1 MIIWAVKNISLFT
14 EKHSSCSVQDHP
26 IAKTISK
33 SVTSSWVILTKDRM
47 RGSTN
52 ATWSSNL
59 RHFPF
64 YSLLSPNP
72 SLNNIFT
79 FWDIQHLSMTMGN
92 VPEYSRI
99 SGSERFLLLCWKYQS
114 WKENVH
120 ASSSSK
126 QTREA
131 QSHPPRTCSEKAE
144 LLWPLQSLPP
154 DWPRM
159 YSRELTS
166 GLSSEAEQCVPTPY
180 RRAGLCWGRGA
191 LETEVVCWITLSFT
205 DFFVLDMES
214 AWDSIKRNLAQC
226 RRQWLDE
233 DKSSF
238 CNSLSSACLIKQ
250 LEGPLKISIPRLS
263 LSSFS
268 FSTIS
273 QPGT

>member
-1 MIIWAVKNISLFT
+1 MIIWAVKNMSLFT

-47 RGSTN
+47 RGSKN

-64 YSLLSPNP
+64 HSLLSPNP

-79 FWDIQHLSMTMGN
+79 FWDIQHLSMTMEN

-99 SGSERFLLLCWKYQS
+99 SRSERFLLLCWKYQS

-166 GLSSEAEQCVPTPY
+166 GLSSEA
-180 RRAGLCWGRGA
+180 
-191 LETEVVCWITLSFT
+191 
-205 DFFVLDMES
+205 
-214 AWDSIKRNLAQC
+214 
-226 RRQWLDE
+226 
-233 DKSSF
+233 
-238 CNSLSSACLIKQ
+238 
-250 LEGPLKISIPRLS
+250 
-263 LSSFS
+263 
-268 FSTIS
+268 
-273 QPGT
+273 